1 MLKTQQ
7 KFGEDDDFLLFQYDE
22 VLCGLYVYNMI
33 VGDMFVEND
42 FVVPDEPPWPMPLRG
57 MPIGFLVNVVRMQ
70 RDVLFRHYP
79 ER

>member
-1 MLKTQQ
+1 
-7 KFGEDDDFLLFQYDE
+7 
-22 VLCGLYVYNMI
+22 MI

-42 FVVPDEPPWPMPLRG
+42 FVVPDESPWPMSLRG

>member
-1 MLKTQQ
+1 
-7 KFGEDDDFLLFQYDE
+7 

-42 FVVPDEPPWPMPLRG
+42 FVVPDESPWPMSLRG
-57 MPIGFLVNVVRMQ
+57 MPVGFLVNVVRMQ